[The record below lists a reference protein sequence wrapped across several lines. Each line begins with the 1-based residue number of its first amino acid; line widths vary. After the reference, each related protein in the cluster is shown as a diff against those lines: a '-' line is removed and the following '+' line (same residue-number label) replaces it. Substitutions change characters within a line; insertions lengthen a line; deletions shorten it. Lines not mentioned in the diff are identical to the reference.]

1 MGVFRASPPRSPDY
15 RPYGHCVRNEGGIST
30 RRGDFGRIGRLPSSS
45 GLAGLQA
52 CNWPGITVLAVYGH
66 CFSSG
71 FVCLS
76 SEAFLRVFGLLFCVT
91 SASLWPTDLCGR
103 KARFWL
109 QRREEERV
117 ACSVRADYY
126 VPSHSLG
133 SFFCIFVILWPLLG
147 PFCSRFADDFYVDFV
162 CLFAFWSRATAPLD
176 GSFSCLKVG
185 LQTLVPIGNDNTT
198 ILRFCYY
205 VAISQSSLIVFSFY
219 DFHDF
224 QASPRLLAYLSAF
237 GLLFG
242 PRPYVFPRLG
252 RLPPTVAAIVTYNL
266 LHLCILL

>member
-1 MGVFRASPPRSPDY
+1 MKRRDCQIITPNPHFITTTTSEPPATQFLGVFRASPPRSPDY

-30 RRGDFGRIGRLPSSS
+30 RRGDFGGIGRLPGSS

-133 SFFCIFVILWPLLG
+133 SFF
-147 PFCSRFADDFYVDFV
+147 
-162 CLFAFWSRATAPLD
+162 AFL
-176 GSFSCLKVG
+176 
-185 LQTLVPIGNDNTT
+185 
-198 ILRFCYY
+198 
-205 VAISQSSLIVFSFY
+205 SFY
-219 DFHDF
+219 GHF
-224 QASPRLLAYLSAF
+224 
-237 GLLFG
+237 
-242 PRPYVFPRLG
+242 
-252 RLPPTVAAIVTYNL
+252 
-266 LHLCILL
+266 